1 MRHARPL
8 IVRCLCQIVIIDYAS
23 SCISVFSIKPPPQPI
38 VASAIKI
45 CSVFVVVVVV
55 VVVVVAVVV
64 VVVAVAV
71 VVVVVLILAVCVM
84 VVVLSNQSLVSR
96 FTCLTS

>member
-55 VVVVVAVVV
+55 VVVVAVVV